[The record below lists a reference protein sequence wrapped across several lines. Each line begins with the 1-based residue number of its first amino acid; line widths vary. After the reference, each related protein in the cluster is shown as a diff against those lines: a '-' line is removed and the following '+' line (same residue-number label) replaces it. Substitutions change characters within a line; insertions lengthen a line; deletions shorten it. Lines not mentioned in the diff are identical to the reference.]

1 MHEFLLHLGQLS
13 WASISRSLSRMELV
27 SIQLSPCLNHE
38 LLSGRVLLCYTLEKP
53 ERLCSQVRRWA
64 VASSS
69 HLHFS
74 FCLVHT
80 HEIGK
85 VLKKKSERSKNVS
98 FPFSVDC
105 VSGFLFPSV

>member
-1 MHEFLLHLGQLS
+1 MLHPGKARTAVLPGQEMGGGLLQFL
-13 WASISRSLSRMELV
+13 R
-27 SIQLSPCLNHE
+27 
-38 LLSGRVLLCYTLEKP
+38 
-53 ERLCSQVRRWA
+53 
-64 VASSS
+64 
-69 HLHFS
+69 FS

-85 VLKKKSERSKNVS
+85 VLKKESERSKNVS

>member
-53 ERLCSQVRRWA
+53 ERLCSQVGDGRWPPPVFA
-64 VASSS
+64 FFLLPSAYPRDWE
-69 HLHFS
+69 S
-74 FCLVHT
+74 F
-80 HEIGK
+80 
-85 VLKKKSERSKNVS
+85 KKGE
-98 FPFSVDC
+98 
-105 VSGFLFPSV
+105 